1 MIVAAHTRLVPALL
15 IQWAIGAAVLSF
27 AYSAVAQST
36 PPAQLGVAPAAQPET
51 APVEPQVPAL
61 PPDVQPP
68 PPSTPPGLFG
78 AIGRWVDT
86 SIGSVTSGFNSARDA
101 VGGFGDQA
109 SEAAKGAADAA
120 SKVVRIPPTSLVTGR
135 QHCIRTAT
143 GGPDCL
149 AATEALCRSKGY
161 SGGTSLHIQSEQK
174 CPVWGWIAG
183 EKPVGKCGTETYV
196 TSAMCR

>member
-120 SKVVRIPPTSLVTGR
+120 SKVPVEGIFGR
-135 QHCIRTAT
+135 HQPAHSIRTEMS
-143 GGPDCL
+143 GLGLDRRR
-149 AATEALCRSKGY
+149 EAGRKVRHRDLRDQRHVSV
-161 SGGTSLHIQSEQK
+161 IE
-174 CPVWGWIAG
+174 
-183 EKPVGKCGTETYV
+183 
-196 TSAMCR
+196 R